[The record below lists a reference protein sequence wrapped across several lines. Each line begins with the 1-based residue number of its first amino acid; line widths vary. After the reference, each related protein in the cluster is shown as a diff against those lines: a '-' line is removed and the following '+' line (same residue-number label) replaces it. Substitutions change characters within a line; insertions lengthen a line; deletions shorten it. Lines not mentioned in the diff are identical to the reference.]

1 MSFLKEN
8 IEFLNLRFLAIVE
21 LWQLFRPPFPLFF
34 AGSFVERIHK
44 GKLQK
49 MSSTQV
55 GLQCALQ
62 NKLCKTVEELST
74 EPLLINQK
82 KQPSQV
88 ALYVVTAFPEDK
100 VYRRKKPV
108 LASDFPPGSSFYC

>member
-1 MSFLKEN
+1 
-8 IEFLNLRFLAIVE
+8 
-21 LWQLFRPPFPLFF
+21 
-34 AGSFVERIHK
+34 
-44 GKLQK
+44 